1 MKFRKSVLHFS
12 SSSSSWALQPRV
24 GLGLLKTTPPSGTVK
39 GDIFPVSNTD
49 VVEIFFK
56 PSSFLR
62 KANQIVKFIIDFD
75 RSVS

>member
-1 MKFRKSVLHFS
+1 
-12 SSSSSWALQPRV
+12 V

-56 PSSFLR
+56 PGQIISILIFQTR
-62 KANQIVKFIIDFD
+62 KLTQ
-75 RSVS
+75 VSEINK

>member
-1 MKFRKSVLHFS
+1 
-12 SSSSSWALQPRV
+12 V

-56 PSSFLR
+56 PVNPINEDEATFKISAKWSLAHR
-62 KANQIVKFIIDFD
+62 C
-75 RSVS
+75 SG